1 MQFSSNDFLLGRV
14 AAITGAGR
22 GIGRAI
28 TELFLDQ
35 GAQVYAVVRR
45 EGTLEDLQGRSN
57 LRVFYGDL
65 TDTEMPKRLMQTI
78 RSEVGRL
85 DILVNNAGVMTDA
98 LLGMIDNE
106 QIRTTYEVN
115 VIGSLQLL
123 QWGAR
128 LMKRQQGGSI
138 VNMASIIGTQGRA
151 GQVLYSS
158 SKGAVAAM
166 TRSAAKELAPFGIRV
181 NAIAPGMIQT
191 DLLNDLPDAAR
202 AAAVDSIGMKR
213 IGTPDDVAQVAL
225 FLASDMSTYVT
236 GQIIGVD
243 GSMIV

>member
-1 MQFSSNDFLLGRV
+1 MKSSSNDLLSERV
-14 AAITGAGR
+14 AIVTGAGR

-28 TELFLDQ
+28 TELFLTQ
-35 GAQVYAVVRR
+35 GAIVYAVVRR
-45 EGTLEDLQGRSN
+45 EGTLEDLRDWSN
-57 LRVFYGDL
+57 LHVFYGDL

-85 DILVNNAGVMTDA
+85 DILVNNAGVMIDA

-115 VIGSLQLL
+115 VVGSLQLL

-138 VNMASIIGTQGRA
+138 VNMASIIGTLGKA

-158 SKGAVAAM
+158 SKGAVVAM

-191 DLLNDLPDAAR
+191 DLLNDLSDVAR
-202 AAAVDSIGMKR
+202 AAAVDLIGMKR

-225 FLASDMSTYVT
+225 FLASDMARYVT
-236 GQIIGVD
+236 GQIVGVD
-243 GSMIV
+243 GAMII